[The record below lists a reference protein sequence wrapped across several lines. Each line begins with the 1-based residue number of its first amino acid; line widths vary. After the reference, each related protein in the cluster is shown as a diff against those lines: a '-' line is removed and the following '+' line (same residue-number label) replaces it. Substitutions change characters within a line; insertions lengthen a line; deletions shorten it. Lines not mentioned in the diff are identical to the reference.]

1 MTTLSPIMSA
11 DRTYQEQ
18 LFISDITTACFG
30 FSNQLVKCDPQ
41 LGKYMACYLLY
52 KGDIVPKG
60 VNATVAAMKSRSSVQ
75 FIDWLPN
82 GFKVAINNQPSVVM
96 PGVNLAEVQK
106 AICMLSN
113 STAIVKALTLLDHR
127 FDCMY
132 AKRAFLHRYIR
143 RGVGVLRHQGKIW
156 QP

>member
-1 MTTLSPIMSA
+1 
-11 DRTYQEQ
+11 
-18 LFISDITTACFG
+18 
-30 FSNQLVKCDPQ
+30 
-41 LGKYMACYLLY
+41 MACYLLY
-52 KGDIVPKG
+52 KGDVVPKG
-60 VNATVAAMKSRSSVQ
+60 VNATAAAIKSRSSVQ

-113 STAIVKALTLLDHR
+113 STAVVKALTLLDRR